1 MSFNRQENIGF
12 GNIESYPCDGQ
23 IETNF
28 KFPSPPHLTNGYYIS
43 PKEPVPQNN
52 TTSSSYS
59 HTDSDS
65 ASDSD
70 SLCSNSDVY
79 EQECLSYDN
88 QLLPYKKSRKSVN
101 RLRSSYNSRGYT
113 NNSIPYS
120 HKHSFAHYLPPI
132 GVFWDIENCQVRHN
146 ITQILANII

>member
-1 MSFNRQENIGF
+1 MIFKVSFNHQENIGNF
-12 GNIESYPCDGQ
+12 GNTEPYSCDSQ

-28 KFPSPPHLTNGYYIS
+28 QFPPPPTSHLTNGYYDS
-43 PKEPVPQNN
+43 SKEPLLQNT

-79 EQECLSYDN
+79 EQECSQYDN
-88 QLLPYKKSRKSVN
+88 QLLPYKKNKKSVN
-101 RLRSSYNSRGYT
+101 RLHSSYISRSYT
-113 NNSIPYS
+113 NNSTS
-120 HKHSFAHYLPPI
+120 HKSKLSFAHYLPPI
-132 GVFWDIENCQVRHN
+132 GVFWDIENCQVR
-146 ITQILANII
+146 